1 MNEHYDDPRVI
12 ELCKALILA
21 ANEEHFKDLALG
33 HSKFGLSNWMF
44 RGAELMVRHNVVGF
58 TTRSVDL
65 GNRSDDYIDRYVEAF
80 TGIIPEF
87 LKPYISIKSV
97 REDDGKYRVKI
108 EVASNLL
115 DDPNAVGIFINTLS
129 DTCRSE
135 LAHIPFQAS
144 TTYQTISLLGRNL
157 NESVVYF
164 IGTLHES
171 DAVTHFFQLGY
182 TEFHPIEE
190 EARVQ
195 RLGDASEPKFA
206 APGPGLSREAKSQR
220 LQDEIKR
227 LERFMDKHFGLQS
240 PPAPKLKFPGVGS
253 KLGDKPSSPS

>member
-12 ELCKALILA
+12 KLCKALILA
-21 ANEEHFKDLALG
+21 ANEEHFKDIALG

-44 RGAELMVRHNVVGF
+44 RSSELMARHNVLGF

-65 GNRSDDYIDRYVEAF
+65 GNRSDDYINRYVNSF
-80 TGIIPEF
+80 NGIIPEL
-87 LKPYISIKSV
+87 LKPYISIRSV
-97 REDDGKYRVKI
+97 SEDDGKYRVKI

-115 DDPNAVGIFINTLS
+115 DDSNDVAIFINTLS
-129 DTCRSE
+129 DTRRAE

-144 TTYQTISLLGRNL
+144 ATYETISVIGLNL
-157 NESVVYF
+157 NENVVYF
-164 IGTLHES
+164 IGTLPES
-171 DAVTHFFQLGY
+171 AAVTHFFQLGY

-195 RLGDASEPKFA
+195 RLGDASEPSIA
-206 APGPGLSREAKSQR
+206 APGLSPEAKSQR

-227 LERFMDKHFGLQS
+227 LERFIEQHFGLQS
-240 PPAPKLKFPGVGS
+240 PPEPPPKFPGVGH
-253 KLGDKPSSPS
+253 KLGGNKPS